1 MHTSIPTNQERH
13 ACVPTSNCKDMHF
26 FAMYISLLF
35 CNVVYKECSGEGYH
49 TRVPHCGPVLV
60 PARGGFYTA
69 LIRKG
74 LRVVSLNM
82 NYCNNQNW

>member
-1 MHTSIPTNQERH
+1 MI
-13 ACVPTSNCKDMHF
+13 
-26 FAMYISLLF
+26 Y
-35 CNVVYKECSGEGYH
+35 SGEGYH